1 MRSYLPPDA
10 TMFERFVLFEEEA
23 LEIGRRYIQ
32 AFGLPAA
39 PAALLDDM
47 NAGRMPWG
55 KARAVIGH
63 MPYLVIEYIAR
74 RVGFTRFRDV
84 CLDAEFIALQGNSVA
99 RMLQRHVGFPEPGP
113 ARALEDFAWHS
124 MRHWHLVA
132 HNLAGRHTYEVAPAL
147 AHRLRQPEVLDQPW
161 RRPCVPAAAVL
172 LVVPPEAQLTL
183 GQWGA
188 PPRVVMELYVVES
201 APPQHQWA
209 VSIHAPVDDDFA
221 EALYVELPFG
231 PEASLEDGIERARD
245 LFQSAAPIA
254 HGWKDCVRWLA
265 AAMRYLEESGARSDG
280 LLALREP
287 LPELAPGRRILTG
300 AADLLH

>member
-1 MRSYLPPDA
+1 
-10 TMFERFVLFEEEA
+10 MFERFVLCEQEA

-32 AFGLPAA
+32 AFGMPKA

-47 NAGRMPWG
+47 NAGRLPWG

-63 MPYLVIEYIAR
+63 MPYLVVESIAR

-84 CLDAEFIALQGNSVA
+84 CLDPEFIGLQGNSVA

-113 ARALEDFAWHS
+113 ARAVEDFAWHF

-132 HNLAGRHTYEVAPAL
+132 HDLAGRHTYEVAPAL

-161 RRPCVPAAAVL
+161 SRPCVPAASVL

-183 GQWGA
+183 AQWGGA
-188 PPRVVMELYVVES
+188 PRVVTELYVVES

-209 VSIHAPVDDDFA
+209 VWIHAPVDNDFA
-221 EALYVELPFG
+221 EGLYVELPFG
-231 PEASLEDGIERARD
+231 PEASLEDGLERAQD
-245 LFQSAAPIA
+245 LFQSAAPTA

-265 AAMRYLEESGARSDG
+265 AAMRYLAESGSRADS
-280 LLALREP
+280 LLAPRAQ
-287 LPELAPGRRILTG
+287 LPEVNLERRILTG
-300 AADLLH
+300 AVDLLH